1 MIKITK
7 LLTGGVK
14 YESPACSVI
23 SLIVNDTV
31 LVVISNPNDWMSE
44 DDEINGKSDIF
55 GEEL

>member
-1 MIKITK
+1 MVKITK

-31 LVVISNPNDWMSE
+31 LVVISNPNGWMSE
-44 DDEINGKSDIF
+44 DDEVNGKSDIF
-55 GEEL
+55 DGEL